1 MKVLL
6 KNDVH
11 NLGYAGEV
19 INVANGYGRNYLIPK
34 GLAVKAT
41 GGALREAEA
50 WREKAAVRIAEIR
63 EEHEVLSGQ
72 INEARLVFYAR
83 AGETGKLYGSVT
95 TADIATKLNEELGTD
110 IDRRLISSAALRQ
123 LGEHKV
129 TIKLGRDFHPQV
141 TVNVHPLE
149 TESEIADDE
158 TEGEDIEPSEEVE
171 MPGDIESTEAG
182 EEADVDAAVDDGVAD
197 QLEALDEEALDEE
210 EEEVAS
216 EEEEALDEE
225 ALDEEEEE
233 VASEEEEA
241 LDEEALDEEEEEV
254 ASEEEE
260 APDNETAIESG

>member
-19 INVANGYGRNYLIPK
+19 INVADGYGRNFLIPK

-50 WREKAAVRIAEIR
+50 WRERAAVRVAEIR

-72 INEARLVFYAR
+72 INEARLIFYAR
-83 AGETGKLYGSVT
+83 AGDTGKLYGSVT

-110 IDRRLISSAALRQ
+110 VDRRLISSAPLRQ

-149 TESEIADDE
+149 TEETEITADE
-158 TEGEDIEPSEEVE
+158 TEGEDIELSDEVE
-171 MPGDIESTEAG
+171 MTEDIESTDAG
-182 EEADVDAAVDDGVAD
+182 EEVAADVSVDDDLA
-197 QLEALDEEALDEE
+197 
-210 EEEVAS
+210 
-216 EEEEALDEE
+216 EEEAL
-225 ALDEEEEE
+225 EEERELAFEE
-233 VASEEEEA
+233 DEDEASVEEDVESSNE
-241 LDEEALDEEEEEV
+241 D
-254 ASEEEE
+254 E
-260 APDNETAIESG
+260 APDNEATIENG

>member
-6 KNDVH
+6 KNDVQ

-19 INVANGYGRNYLIPK
+19 IDVANGYGRNYLIPK

-41 GGALREAEA
+41 GSVLREAEA
-50 WREKAAVRIAEIR
+50 WRERAAVRVSEIR
-63 EEHEVLSGQ
+63 QEHEVLSGQ

-95 TADIATKLNEELGTD
+95 TADIASKLNEELGTEV
-110 IDRRLISSAALRQ
+110 DRRLISSAALRQ

-149 TESEIADDE
+149 TESETADDE
-158 TEGEDIEPSEEVE
+158 TEGEDIELSEEVE
-171 MPGDIESTEAG
+171 MSGDIESTGAG
-182 EEADVDAAVDDGVAD
+182 EEADVDAVVDDEVAD
-197 QLEALDEEALDEE
+197 QVEALDEE
-210 EEEVAS
+210 EEKAF
-216 EEEEALDEE
+216 
-225 ALDEEEEE
+225 DEEEKTSNEE
-233 VASEEEEA
+233 
-241 LDEEALDEEEEEV
+241 

-260 APDNETAIESG
+260 APDDEAATESV

>member
-19 INVANGYGRNYLIPK
+19 LDVANGYGRNYLIPK

-41 GGALREAEA
+41 GSVLREAEA
-50 WREKAAVRIAEIR
+50 WRERAAVRVSEIR
-63 EEHEVLSGQ
+63 QEHEVLAGQ
-72 INEARLVFYAR
+72 INEARLIFYAR

-95 TADIATKLNEELGTD
+95 TADIASKLNEELGTD

-129 TIKLGRDFHPQV
+129 TIKLGRDFHPQI

-149 TESEIADDE
+149 TESEIADSE
-158 TEGEDIEPSEEVE
+158 TEGEDIESSEEVE

-182 EEADVDAAVDDGVAD
+182 DEADVDAAVDDEVAD
-197 QLEALDEEALDEE
+197 RVEALVEEDEEALVEEDEEALDEDDEEALDKEDEEVLDEE
-210 EEEVAS
+210 EEEVA
-216 EEEEALDEE
+216 A
-225 ALDEEEEE
+225 DEEEQE
-233 VASEEEEA
+233 
-241 LDEEALDEEEEEV
+241 

-260 APDNETAIESG
+260 APDNEAAIESG

>member
-19 INVANGYGRNYLIPK
+19 IDVANGFGRNYLIPK

-41 GGALREAEA
+41 GSVLREAEA
-50 WREKAAVRIAEIR
+50 WRERAAVRVSEIR
-63 EEHEVLSGQ
+63 QENEVLSGQ

-95 TADIATKLNEELGTD
+95 TADIANKLNEELGTEV
-110 IDRRLISSAALRQ
+110 DRRLISSAALRQ

-149 TESEIADDE
+149 TESETADDE
-158 TEGEDIEPSEEVE
+158 TEGEDIELSEEGE
-171 MPGDIESTEAG
+171 MSGDIESTGAG
-182 EEADVDAAVDDGVAD
+182 EEADVDAVVDDEVAD
-197 QLEALDEEALDEE
+197 QVEALDEEEEEALDEE
-210 EEEVAS
+210 EEKAF
-216 EEEEALDEE
+216 D
-225 ALDEEEEE
+225 DEEEKTSNEE
-233 VASEEEEA
+233 
-241 LDEEALDEEEEEV
+241 

-260 APDNETAIESG
+260 APDDEAATESV